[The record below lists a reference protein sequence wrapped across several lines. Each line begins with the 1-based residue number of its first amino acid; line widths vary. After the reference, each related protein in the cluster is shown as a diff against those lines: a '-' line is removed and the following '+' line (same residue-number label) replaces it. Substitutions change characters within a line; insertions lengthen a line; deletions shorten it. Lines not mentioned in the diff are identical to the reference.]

1 MAADSYCPNC
11 FAMIPVGVSV
21 CPACS
26 VVISDISDR
35 NFRQKL
41 LHALDH
47 PLDDVRMRAIIAL
60 GLRGEEDAAL
70 PLAECALRHT
80 TNIEEGLEVVSK
92 LSNFA
97 PSPDVL
103 LALRM
108 LSNHK
113 AHAIQE
119 AAIKVMRLFLKQN

>member
-1 MAADSYCPNC
+1 
-11 FAMIPVGVSV
+11 MIPVGVSV
-21 CPACS
+21 CPVCS

-35 NFRQKL
+35 DFREKL

-60 GLRGEEDAAL
+60 GLRGEEETAL
-70 PLAECALRHT
+70 PMAECAFRHPM
-80 TNIEEGLEVVSK
+80 NIEEGLEVIER
-92 LSNFA
+92 LSDFT

-108 LSNHK
+108 LSDHK
-113 AHAIQE
+113 AHAVQE
-119 AAIKVMRLFLKQN
+119 AATKAMRLFDCS